1 MAKYQAPEGYVL
13 DPNTGLYYTQ
23 VIAEDDNGAKSQ
35 VVTWFN
41 ADTGEY
47 RQDVYPIEGSVVQ
60 ASESVTSGLKPAPP
74 EPELKITPI
83 KGRAPIGAGNKKGLK
98 IAGIVIAAV
107 VVLAL
112 AGVGIW
118 KFVLNRD
125 VFGSNFARI

>member
-83 KGRAPIGAGNKKGLK
+83 KGRAWFVNQVQHFLNKLQP
-98 IAGIVIAAV
+98 
-107 VVLAL
+107 
-112 AGVGIW
+112 
-118 KFVLNRD
+118 
-125 VFGSNFARI
+125 VFSTPSTFLVYC